1 MSQAKVNQAKGGS
14 KNVQGPRVRE
24 FRISLL
30 KMAATKVRCLTNL
43 YILRIQEI
51 PTKKLAGACLKSG
64 LTLEPKESSLIASFI
79 PTPKPEELFQRLSG
93 KELGVAKAED

>member
-24 FRISLL
+24 SRTSLL

-43 YILRIQEI
+43 YILYNTGDPYQ
-51 PTKKLAGACLKSG
+51 KVS
-64 LTLEPKESSLIASFI
+64 
-79 PTPKPEELFQRLSG
+79 
-93 KELGVAKAED
+93 